1 MWNLMSFAP
10 ILWLVL
16 VIGLV
21 LLEAVTY
28 QLVSIWLAL
37 GAAVALIASLFHVS
51 GTVQIVI
58 FIVVSA
64 ISLIASRPLVKKV
77 QSAPKAKTNSDRIIG
92 QTAQVLQPISS
103 EQKGRVSVD
112 GRDWSAAVQNPGEQ
126 FAPGDEVQIVR
137 IEGVTVYVQKQS

>member
-1 MWNLMSFAP
+1 MCNLMSFAP

-21 LLEAVTY
+21 VLEAVTY

-64 ISLIASRPLVKKV
+64 KVFVAS
-77 QSAPKAKTNSDRIIG
+77 SAPS
-92 QTAQVLQPISS
+92 
-103 EQKGRVSVD
+103 
-112 GRDWSAAVQNPGEQ
+112 
-126 FAPGDEVQIVR
+126 
-137 IEGVTVYVQKQS
+137 